1 MTFRELLGREF
12 PLSAQ
17 QLVNLEKHYDLLVQW
32 NRKLNLTRI
41 ERLEDAIHLH
51 YAESL
56 FLAEALPVGSFRIV
70 DVGSGAG
77 FPGIPIAIR
86 RPETSVALV
95 ESHQRKAVFL
105 REASRDLPNVQ
116 VFAGRAEDL
125 KGSFDW
131 ITARAVTPADVLKLR
146 LAPLAALLMSEPDLE
161 GLTPPDS
168 VVKIPG
174 SERRVVAMFHVEH
187 ARI

>member
-17 QLVNLEKHYDLLVQW
+17 QLETLEKHYNLLSQW

-41 ERLEDAIHLH
+41 ERLEDAVHLH
-51 YAESL
+51 YGESL
-56 FLAEALPVGSFRIV
+56 FLAEALPEGPHRIV

-77 FPGIPIAIR
+77 FPGIPVAIR
-86 RPETSVALV
+86 RPESSVTLV

-125 KGSFDW
+125 KGSYDW
-131 ITARAVTPADVLKLR
+131 VTARAVTPADVLKLR
-146 LAPLAALLMSEPDLE
+146 LAPRAALLMSEPDLE

-168 VVKIPG
+168 VLKIPG
-174 SERRVVAMFHVEH
+174 SERRVVAMFNVP
-187 ARI
+187 RGT